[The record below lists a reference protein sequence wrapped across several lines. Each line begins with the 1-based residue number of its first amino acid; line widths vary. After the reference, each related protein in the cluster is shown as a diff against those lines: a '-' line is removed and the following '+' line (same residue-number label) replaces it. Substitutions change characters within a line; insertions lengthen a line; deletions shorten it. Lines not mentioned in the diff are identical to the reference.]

1 MASNEEVEEELLAI
15 DAILEGGFTTERD
28 ANGCLSKIIIRC
40 SPLVASMEER
50 SYVGL
55 TLEVIVTTDYPNK
68 EPSTRVRL
76 HPKEIF

>member
-1 MASNEEVEEELLAI
+1 MSSSEEVEEELLAI

-28 ANGCLSKIIIRC
+28 ANGRASKIVIHC

-55 TLEVIVTTDYPNK
+55 TLEVAITPGYPNE
-68 EPSTRVRL
+68 EPALKVVIHFL
-76 HPKEIF
+76 P